1 MTGSLGFKDE
11 NKSLGKDRLR
21 IIIIIIWVCCSKLK
35 GEFSIIK
42 ESAEITSCQK
52 ALLMKRIIGNS
63 TFLVQELNRRMKQE
77 LSLTPA
83 KYEVLI
89 AIKLS
94 GNSEITM
101 SDLSRQLS
109 VSNANMTGMTKRLNK
124 EGLIDKKRS
133 HQIEEYMVLP

>member
-1 MTGSLGFKDE
+1 
-11 NKSLGKDRLR
+11 
-21 IIIIIIWVCCSKLK
+21 
-35 GEFSIIK
+35 
-42 ESAEITSCQK
+42 
-52 ALLMKRIIGNS
+52 
-63 TFLVQELNRRMKQE
+63 MKQE

-109 VSNANMTGMTKRLNK
+109 VSSANMTGMTKRLNK

>member
-1 MTGSLGFKDE
+1 
-11 NKSLGKDRLR
+11 
-21 IIIIIIWVCCSKLK
+21 
-35 GEFSIIK
+35 
-42 ESAEITSCQK
+42 
-52 ALLMKRIIGNS
+52 MKRIIGNS
-63 TFLVQELNRRMKQE
+63 NFLVQELNRRMKQE

-83 KYEVLI
+83 KYEVLM

-101 SDLSRQLS
+101 SDLSRKLS